1 MGAWCY
7 ENFDMMSG
15 VSFLPFSDHTYRQA
29 PYQDCTKE
37 EYVALQKQMPKD
49 IDWAALKD
57 YEEQDMTTSS
67 QELAC
72 SADGGCEIV
81 DLVAV

>member
-1 MGAWCY
+1 MCIR
-7 ENFDMMSG
+7 DS
-15 VSFLPFSDHTYRQA
+15 HTYRQA
-29 PYQDCTKE
+29 PYQDCTKV

-49 IDWAALKD
+49 INWAALKD